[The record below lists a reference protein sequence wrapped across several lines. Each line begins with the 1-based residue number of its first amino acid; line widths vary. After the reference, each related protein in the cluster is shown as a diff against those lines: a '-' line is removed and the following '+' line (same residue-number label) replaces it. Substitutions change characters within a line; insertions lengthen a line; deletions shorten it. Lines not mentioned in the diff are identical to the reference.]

1 MTALGIAVTSAQM
14 KSSQLLSKLQ
24 HTMISAEETVD
35 QSTTDMSI
43 KHPDDTE
50 YTKIKEEPVYCDDIY
65 TVQNS
70 TTKSPA
76 KTVES
81 QDSTTEST
89 LKSVMPQ
96 DNTTEVSS
104 KTIKSQN
111 NTSEKSSKTVK
122 PQQNLTKNSSKTD
135 KSQTKSPELQS
146 ESVKSENGSQ
156 GRSPRRAIKRKADDK
171 LDTGTEVVQEKERSS
186 KVLQTITDN
195 DIACSKNLRKRC
207 RMNLNKDSNG
217 TEDKADSAEKSTE
230 NKEVKVNQTIEDSK
244 RHRIKTGSP
253 RNSPSS
259 TGRKKSKK
267 PTEGEAG
274 GCPVLSSVIDE
285 QRIEVTGKTPPTL
298 SPQVDK
304 GTCILEVIACDIK
317 TFFYLWG
324 RGGVGWLNDLLIDI
338 SVHIEGIAKHGV

>member
-1 MTALGIAVTSAQM
+1 MQLVFIFQGMTALGVAVTSAQM
-14 KSSQLLSKLQ
+14 KSSQLLSKQQ
-24 HTMISAEETVD
+24 HSMISTDEETVD

-65 TVQNS
+65 TVQNR
-70 TTKSPA
+70 TTRSPA
-76 KTVES
+76 KTVKS
-81 QDSTTEST
+81 QENTTEST
-89 LKSVMPQ
+89 LKSVMSQ

-104 KTIKSQN
+104 KSVKSQN
-111 NTSEKSSKTVK
+111 NASEKSSKTVK
-122 PQQNLTKNSSKTD
+122 TVKSVHSSTKNPSNPD

-146 ESVKSENGSQ
+146 ESGKSENGSQ
-156 GRSPRRAIKRKADDK
+156 GPRRAIKRKADEK
-171 LDTGTEVVQEKERSS
+171 LDKETEEVQEKERSP

-195 DIACSKNLRKRC
+195 EIACSKNLRKRC
-207 RMNLNKDSNG
+207 RMNVSKDSNG
-217 TEDKADSAEKSTE
+217 IEDNVDSSETNTE

-244 RHRIKTGSP
+244 RHKIKTGSP

-259 TGRKKSKK
+259 TGRKKLKK
-267 PTEGEAG
+267 STEGEAV

-304 GTCILEVIACDIK
+304 ATCILEVI
-317 TFFYLWG
+317 
-324 RGGVGWLNDLLIDI
+324 
-338 SVHIEGIAKHGV
+338 